1 MWVPKHILC
10 VIGNWSSFEDVRTA
24 VMLASD
30 NAFTIDEEYSL
41 LSSEPRM
48 VESFESCRDRARP
61 SWTQEDRDAVA
72 RHQAVVYVMSP
83 PVMAGESLAY
93 SAAALRIVAALLRAG
108 GTAAKS
114 ESAGIAHGRTEWLR
128 LADAAAATRAQ
139 AEPAAL
145 PNLLRDAFVRLPLLD
160 ADDEVYYTC
169 GMHLLGQRDF
179 EMPAELDAHESIRW
193 FDRASDFVLRT
204 AATRSPL
211 DRLLYLDDDVRIIAD
226 GGPCLRYPEDSFF
239 YNPYGY
245 WALLEIDD
253 SGDGNDDAS
262 AADATTAS
270 APSNHDPDMN

>member
-10 VIGNWSSFEDVRTA
+10 VVGNWSSFEDVRTA

-30 NAFTIDEEYSL
+30 SVFTIDEEYSL
-41 LSSEPRM
+41 LTAEPRM
-48 VESFESCRDRARP
+48 VDSFESCSDRSRP
-61 SWTQEDRDAVA
+61 SWTEEDRDAVA

-93 SAAALRIVAALLRAG
+93 SAAALRIIAALLRAG

-128 LADAAAATRAQ
+128 LADAAAATTAQ
-139 AEPAAL
+139 VEPVAL

-179 EMPAELDAHESIRW
+179 EMPAELDAVESIRW

-204 AATRSPL
+204 AATRTPL
-211 DRLLYLDDDVRIIAD
+211 DRLLYLDDDVRTIAD
-226 GGPCLRYPEDSFF
+226 AGPCLRYPEDSFF

-253 SGDGNDDAS
+253 SADDDNDGGDDDA
-262 AADATTAS
+262 DS
-270 APSNHDPDMN
+270 APSNHDPEMN